1 MSRSIRWRL
10 VLSYLL
16 LTLLTVVMVGVL
28 ALSLIKRY
36 VGQQE
41 TENLSANAEAVA
53 LRALPLLQPLA
64 QPAELQELAL
74 TSSFLG
80 NARIRILDDNQ
91 VVLADSWNHA
101 KRDGVVWVLPL
112 PGWADEDPAI
122 LPRSLMPELLFD
134 TQWPLP
140 LLPSDALSLLEH
152 LPRDSTFTGVRW
164 WDDAWGA
171 RFSFHA
177 ASDLEELE
185 ALVAQQQMAPR
196 SGRVIAV
203 PIGEME
209 APLGYVEISSGPDYG
224 SEALAT
230 ARRAFLFAAAGAM
243 FLALIVGLLV
253 SRRLSAPLRELA
265 AVAGQMSS
273 GDLSTRAPVRG
284 RDEIGDLAGQ
294 FNQMAE
300 RLEVSFNDLAAERD
314 TLHRFIADASH
325 ELRTPITA
333 LKSFNELMQDAAA
346 DDPAAR
352 AEFLK
357 ESQIQI
363 DRLEWVT
370 GNLLDLSRLDAGL
383 VELDRTDH
391 DAGELLAAVAS
402 SFKTLA
408 RASGISLVLQSPAH
422 PLKIRCDQARL
433 ELALSNLVDN
443 ALKFTPAGGQVA
455 LGARQVGKKV
465 QFWVR
470 DSGSG
475 IDPDDL
481 PHIFE
486 RFYRG
491 RNSRRDGSGLGLP
504 IVQSIVLAHGGRVR
518 VESEPAE
525 GSLFVIE
532 MPQV

>member
-1 MSRSIRWRL
+1 MFRSIRWRL

-16 LTLLTVVMVGVL
+16 LTLLTVAMVGIL
-28 ALSLIKRY
+28 ALSLIRRY

-53 LRALPLLQPLA
+53 LRALPLLRPLA

-101 KRDGVVWVLPL
+101 NRDEVVWLLPL
-112 PGWADEDPAI
+112 PGWAGEEPAI
-122 LPRSLMPELLFD
+122 LPRGLMPELLLD
-134 TQWPLP
+134 AQWPLP
-140 LLPSDALSLLEH
+140 LLPSDALSLLDH
-152 LPRDSTFTGVRW
+152 LPRDSAFTGVRR

-185 ALVAQQQMAPR
+185 ELVAQQQMAAR
-196 SGRVIAV
+196 SGRLIAV
-203 PIGEME
+203 PIGGMD
-209 APLGYVEISSGPDYG
+209 APLGYVEISNGPDYG

-230 ARRAFLFAAAGAM
+230 ARRAFLFAAAAAM

-314 TLHRFIADASH
+314 TLQRFIADASH

-352 AEFLK
+352 AEFLQ

-363 DRLEWVT
+363 NRLEWVT

-383 VELDRTDH
+383 VDLECAHH
-391 DAGELLAAVAS
+391 DVGDLLAAVAS
-402 SFKTLA
+402 SFKTSAQERGVALSV
-408 RASGISLVLQSPAH
+408 RTPLSSL
-422 PLKIRCDQARL
+422 PLNCDGTRM
-433 ELALSNLVDN
+433 ELALSNLLDN
-443 ALKFTPAGGQVA
+443 ALKFTPSGGRVE
-455 LGARQVGKKV
+455 LGAQRKGDSMHL
-465 QFWVR
+465 WVR
-470 DSGSG
+470 DSGLG
-475 IDPDDL
+475 IEPEDL

-486 RFYRG
+486 RFYQG
-491 RNSRRDGSGLGLP
+491 RNSGGDGTGLGLS
-504 IVQSIVLAHGGRVR
+504 IVQSVVLVHDGRIR
-518 VESEPAE
+518 VESEPRA